1 MNILF
6 PHRRH
11 LKPQLLWP
19 VMALVLSAC
28 VSKPPVVT
36 VAPPVVEPPPPAPG
50 VIMPPPKPAPL
61 VIAPEPE
68 PEPVPVLVSKARSD
82 REFRK
87 DAARHIY
94 EQNAHRIYSG
104 RLPPL
109 LKAVGVMDVVV
120 DRRGHVL
127 RVEWRRAP
135 KHAPDVIKEIERTVM
150 AAAPYPAPIHVGQAT
165 YTDTWLWDK
174 SGRFQLDTLTEGQR

>member
-1 MNILF
+1 MNILS

-19 VMALVLSAC
+19 LMALVLGAC

-36 VAPPVVEPPPPAPG
+36 VAPPVVEPPPPAPV

-61 VIAPEPE
+61 VIAPDPE
-68 PEPVPVLVSKARSD
+68 PEPAPVLVSKARSD

-150 AAAPYPAPIHVGQAT
+150 AAAPYPAPIHLGQAT

>member
-1 MNILF
+1 
-6 PHRRH
+6 
-11 LKPQLLWP
+11 
-19 VMALVLSAC
+19 MALVLGAC
-28 VSKPPVVT
+28 VSKPPVA
-36 VAPPVVEPPPPAPG
+36 VAPPMVDPPQAVV
-50 VIMPPPKPAPL
+50 ITPPPKPAPL
-61 VIAPEPE
+61 VIAPAPE
-68 PEPVPVLVSKARSD
+68 PAPVLVSKARSD

-120 DRRGHVL
+120 DRRGNVL

-150 AAAPYPAPIHVGQAT
+150 AAAPYPAPIHLGQAT
-165 YTDTWLWDK
+165 YTETWLWDK

>member
-1 MNILF
+1 MKILH
-6 PHRRH
+6 PHCCYLRVH
-11 LKPQLLWP
+11 LFWP
-19 VMALVLSAC
+19 VMALVLGAC
-28 VSKPPVVT
+28 VSKPPVA
-36 VAPPVVEPPPPAPG
+36 VAPPVVEPPPPAPV
-50 VIMPPPKPAPL
+50 VIMSPPKPAPL
-61 VIAPEPE
+61 VTEPE
-68 PEPVPVLVSKARSD
+68 PAPMMVSKARSD

-120 DRRGHVL
+120 DRRGNVL

-150 AAAPYPAPIHVGQAT
+150 AAAP
-165 YTDTWLWDK
+165 
-174 SGRFQLDTLTEGQR
+174 

>member
-1 MNILF
+1 MNILS

-19 VMALVLSAC
+19 VMALVLGAC

-36 VAPPVVEPPPPAPG
+36 VAPPVVEPPPPAPV

-150 AAAPYPAPIHVGQAT
+150 AAAPYPAPIHLGQAT

>member
-1 MNILF
+1 MRWFSFHPQRRQWRTHLF
-6 PHRRH
+6 
-11 LKPQLLWP
+11 WP
-19 VMALVLSAC
+19 VLALVLGAC
-28 VSKPPVVT
+28 VSKPPVA
-36 VAPPVVEPPPPAPG
+36 VAPPVVEPPPPAPV
-50 VIMPPPKPAPL
+50 VIVAPPKPAPL
-61 VIAPEPE
+61 VTAPEPA
-68 PEPVPVLVSKARSD
+68 PLLVSKARTD

-120 DRRGHVL
+120 DRRGNVMRL
-127 RVEWRRAP
+127 EWRRAP

-150 AAAPYPAPIHVGQAT
+150 AAAPYPAPIHLGQAT

>member
-1 MNILF
+1 
-6 PHRRH
+6 
-11 LKPQLLWP
+11 
-19 VMALVLSAC
+19 
-28 VSKPPVVT
+28 
-36 VAPPVVEPPPPAPG
+36 
-50 VIMPPPKPAPL
+50 
-61 VIAPEPE
+61 
-68 PEPVPVLVSKARSD
+68 VLVSKARSD

-127 RVEWRRAP
+127 RLEWRRAP

-150 AAAPYPAPIHVGQAT
+150 AAAPYPAPIHLGQAT

>member
-1 MNILF
+1 MNILS

-19 VMALVLSAC
+19 LMALVLSAC

-36 VAPPVVEPPPPAPG
+36 VAPPVVEPPPPAPV

-61 VIAPEPE
+61 VIAPEPV

-150 AAAPYPAPIHVGQAT
+150 AAAPYPAPIHLGQAT

>member
-1 MNILF
+1 MTAFDTL
-6 PHRRH
+6 RRRTH
-11 LKPQLLWP
+11 LPLLGLG
-19 VMALVLSAC
+19 MALLLTAC
-28 VSKPPVVT
+28 VSKQPVA
-36 VAPPVVEPPPPAPG
+36 VAPPPAEPAPAP
-50 VIMPPPKPAPL
+50 VVVALTPKSAP
-61 VIAPEPE
+61 VATAPEPE
-68 PEPVPVLVSKARSD
+68 PTHVSKARSEK
-82 REFRK
+82 EFRK

-120 DRRGHVL
+120 DRRGNVL

-135 KHAPDVIKEIERTVM
+135 KHAPDVVKEIERTVM
-150 AAAPYPAPIHVGQAT
+150 AAAPYPAPIHLGQAT

>member
-1 MNILF
+1 MNVLAHHF
-6 PHRRH
+6 RLTRSH
-11 LKPQLLWP
+11 LVWP
-19 VMALVLSAC
+19 VLAVVLAGC
-28 VSKPPVVT
+28 VSKPPVA
-36 VAPPVVEPPPPAPG
+36 VAPPQAEPPPAP
-50 VIMPPPKPAPL
+50 VVQAPAPQPIP
-61 VIAPEPE
+61 VAPAAAPAPEPE
-68 PEPVPVLVSKARSD
+68 PTHVSKARSE

-94 EQNAHRIYSG
+94 EQNAHRIYAG

-150 AAAPYPAPIHVGQAT
+150 AASPYPAPIHLGQAT

>member
-1 MNILF
+1 MNILS

-19 VMALVLSAC
+19 LMALVLGAC

-68 PEPVPVLVSKARSD
+68 PEPVPVLGSKARSD

-150 AAAPYPAPIHVGQAT
+150 AAAPYPAPIHLGQAT

>member
-1 MNILF
+1 MNMKFLSA
-6 PHRRH
+6 HLRCASRH
-11 LKPQLLWP
+11 WIWP
-19 VMALVLSAC
+19 ALALALSAC
-28 VSKPPVVT
+28 VSKPPVAVAPPVTEPPTPVVSAVT
-36 VAPPVVEPPPPAPG
+36 VAP
-50 VIMPPPKPAPL
+50 KPER
-61 VIAPEPE
+61 VPEPE
-68 PEPVPVLVSKARSD
+68 ITPPMVSKARSD

-120 DRRGHVL
+120 DRGGNVL

-150 AAAPYPAPIHVGQAT
+150 AAAPYPAPIHLGQAT

>member
-1 MNILF
+1 MNTF
-6 PHRRH
+6 PVHRCH
-11 LKPQLLWP
+11 GCHPMMGALGALLL
-19 VMALVLSAC
+19 AAC
-28 VSKPPVVT
+28 VSKPPVA
-36 VAPPVVEPPPPAPG
+36 VAPPVVEPHRPAP
-50 VIMPPPKPAPL
+50 VVKLVPPTQAAL
-61 VIAPEPE
+61 VTEPE
-68 PEPVPVLVSKARSD
+68 PAPAQVSKARSD

-104 RLPPL
+104 RLPPM

-120 DRRGHVL
+120 DRRGNVL

-135 KHAPDVIKEIERTVM
+135 KHAPDVIKEIERTVL
-150 AAAPYPAPIHVGQAT
+150 AAAPYPAPSHLGQAT

>member
-1 MNILF
+1 MKIF
-6 PHRRH
+6 HPHRGQWR
-11 LKPQLLWP
+11 PQLFWP
-19 VMALVLSAC
+19 VLAWVLGAC
-28 VSKPPVVT
+28 VSKPPVA
-36 VAPPVVEPPPPAPG
+36 VAPPVVEPPPPAPV
-50 VIMPPPKPAPL
+50 VIVAPPKPAPL
-61 VIAPEPE
+61 VTEPE
-68 PEPVPVLVSKARSD
+68 PAPLLVSKARTD

-120 DRRGHVL
+120 DRRGNVL

-150 AAAPYPAPIHVGQAT
+150 AAAPYPAPIHLGQAT

-174 SGRFQLDTLTEGQR
+174 SGRFQLDTLPEGQR

>member
-1 MNILF
+1 
-6 PHRRH
+6 
-11 LKPQLLWP
+11 
-19 VMALVLSAC
+19 V
-28 VSKPPVVT
+28 
-36 VAPPVVEPPPPAPG
+36 VAPATP
-50 VIMPPPKPAPL
+50 
-61 VIAPEPE
+61 PEPT
-68 PEPVPVLVSKARSD
+68 VSHVSKARTD

-104 RLPPL
+104 RMPPL

-120 DRRGHVL
+120 DRRGNVL

-135 KHAPDVIKEIERTVM
+135 KHAPDVIKEIERTVL
-150 AAAPYPAPIHVGQAT
+150 AAAPYPAPVHLGQVT
-165 YTDTWLWDK
+165 YTETWLWDK

>member
-1 MNILF
+1 MNILS

-19 VMALVLSAC
+19 VMALVLGAC

-36 VAPPVVEPPPPAPG
+36 VAPPVVEPPPPAPV

-68 PEPVPVLVSKARSD
+68 PEPAPVLVSKARSD

-150 AAAPYPAPIHVGQAT
+150 AAAPYPAPIHLGQAT

>member
-1 MNILF
+1 
-6 PHRRH
+6 
-11 LKPQLLWP
+11 
-19 VMALVLSAC
+19 MALVLGAC

-36 VAPPVVEPPPPAPG
+36 VAPPVVEPPPPAPV

-150 AAAPYPAPIHVGQAT
+150 AAAPYPAPIHLGQAT

>member
-1 MNILF
+1 MNVLA
-6 PHRRH
+6 HH
-11 LKPQLLWP
+11 LRLTRWHLVWP
-19 VMALVLSAC
+19 VLALALAGC
-28 VSKPPVVT
+28 VSKTPVA
-36 VAPPVVEPPPPAPG
+36 VAPPQAEPSPAAVVQAPAPQLA
-50 VIMPPPKPAPL
+50 PAAP
-61 VIAPEPE
+61 AAGSTPEPE
-68 PEPVPVLVSKARSD
+68 PTHVSKARSE

-150 AAAPYPAPIHVGQAT
+150 AASPYPAPIHLGQAT

>member
-1 MNILF
+1 MNILHLHLH
-6 PHRRH
+6 HRHWRT
-11 LKPQLLWP
+11 QLFWP
-19 VMALVLSAC
+19 VMALALAAC
-28 VSKPPVVT
+28 VSPPPVA
-36 VAPPVVEPPPPAPG
+36 VAPPVIEPPLRPEPV
-50 VIMPPPKPAPL
+50 VIVAPPKPVPP
-61 VIAPEPE
+61 VIAPEPA
-68 PEPVPVLVSKARSD
+68 PVLVSKARSE

-150 AAAPYPAPIHVGQAT
+150 AASPYPAPIHLGQAT

>member
-1 MNILF
+1 MNILS

-19 VMALVLSAC
+19 LMALVLSAC
-28 VSKPPVVT
+28 VSKPPVVN
-36 VAPPVVEPPPPAPG
+36 VAPPVVEPPPPAPV

-150 AAAPYPAPIHVGQAT
+150 AAAPYPAPIHLGQAT

>member
-1 MNILF
+1 MNILS

-19 VMALVLSAC
+19 LMALVLSAC

-36 VAPPVVEPPPPAPG
+36 VAPPVVEPPPPAPV
-50 VIMPPPKPAPL
+50 VIIPPPKPAPL
-61 VIAPEPE
+61 VLAPE

-104 RLPPL
+104 RLPAL

-120 DRRGHVL
+120 DRRGNVL
-127 RVEWRRAP
+127 RLEWRRAP

-150 AAAPYPAPIHVGQAT
+150 AAAPYPAPIHLGQAT

>member
-1 MNILF
+1 MNILS

-19 VMALVLSAC
+19 VLVLVLGAC

-36 VAPPVVEPPPPAPG
+36 VAPPVVEPPPPAP
-50 VIMPPPKPAPL
+50 VVSMPPPKPAPL

-150 AAAPYPAPIHVGQAT
+150 AAAPYPAPIHLGQAT

>member
-1 MNILF
+1 MTAFDTL
-6 PHRRH
+6 HRH
-11 LKPQLLWP
+11 TPLPLLG
-19 VMALVLSAC
+19 LGITLLLTAC
-28 VSKPPVVT
+28 VSKPPVA
-36 VAPPVVEPPPPAPG
+36 VAPTPVEPAPAPVVVAL
-50 VIMPPPKPAPL
+50 PPKPAP
-61 VIAPEPE
+61 VAPAPEPD
-68 PEPVPVLVSKARSD
+68 PPHVSKARSEK
-82 REFRK
+82 EFRK

-135 KHAPDVIKEIERTVM
+135 KHAPDVVKEIERTVM
-150 AAAPYPAPIHVGQAT
+150 AASPYPAPIHLGQAT

>member
-1 MNILF
+1 MKILP
-6 PHRRH
+6 PHRCQCR
-11 LKPQLLWP
+11 PQLFWP
-19 VMALVLSAC
+19 VLALVLGAC
-28 VSKPPVVT
+28 VSKPPVA
-36 VAPPVVEPPPPAPG
+36 VAPPVVEPHPPAPV
-50 VIMPPPKPAPL
+50 VILPATNPAPW
-61 VIAPEPE
+61 VTAPEPE
-68 PEPVPVLVSKARSD
+68 PAPVLVSKARSD

-94 EQNAHRIYSG
+94 DQNAHRIYSG

-120 DRRGHVL
+120 DRRGNVL

-150 AAAPYPAPIHVGQAT
+150 AAAPYPAPIHLGQAT

>member
-1 MNILF
+1 
-6 PHRRH
+6 
-11 LKPQLLWP
+11 
-19 VMALVLSAC
+19 MALVLSAC

-36 VAPPVVEPPPPAPG
+36 VAPPVVEPPPPAPV

-68 PEPVPVLVSKARSD
+68 PEPVPVLVSKARRD

-150 AAAPYPAPIHVGQAT
+150 AAAPYPAPIHLGQAT

>member
-1 MNILF
+1 
-6 PHRRH
+6 
-11 LKPQLLWP
+11 
-19 VMALVLSAC
+19 MATPTVLAC
-28 VSKPPVVT
+28 
-36 VAPPVVEPPPPAPG
+36 PG
-50 VIMPPPKPAPL
+50 LGVGCLREQTPSGRGPTGGRTTPTGPCGDHPPPKPAPL
-61 VIAPEPE
+61 VIAPE

-120 DRRGHVL
+120 DQRGNVL
-127 RVEWRRAP
+127 RLEWRRAP

-150 AAAPYPAPIHVGQAT
+150 AAAPYPAPIHLGQAT

>member
-1 MNILF
+1 MNILS

-19 VMALVLSAC
+19 VMALVLGAC

-36 VAPPVVEPPPPAPG
+36 VAPPVVEPPPPAPV

-61 VIAPEPE
+61 VIAPKPE

-150 AAAPYPAPIHVGQAT
+150 AAAPYPAPIHLGQAT

>member
-1 MNILF
+1 MNILS

-19 VMALVLSAC
+19 LMALVLGAC

-36 VAPPVVEPPPPAPG
+36 VAPPVVEPPPPAPV

-150 AAAPYPAPIHVGQAT
+150 AAAPYPAPIHLGQAT

>member
-1 MNILF
+1 MNILS

-19 VMALVLSAC
+19 LMALVLSAC

-36 VAPPVVEPPPPAPG
+36 VAPPVVEPPPPAPV

-68 PEPVPVLVSKARSD
+68 PEPAPVLVSNARSD

-94 EQNAHRIYSG
+94 EQNAHRMYSG

-150 AAAPYPAPIHVGQAT
+150 AAAPYPAPIHLGQAT

>member
-1 MNILF
+1 MNSSSPTHCLM
-6 PHRRH
+6 RH
-11 LKPQLLWP
+11 SLWGLC
-19 VMALVLSAC
+19 VAVVLTAC
-28 VSKPPVVT
+28 VSTPP
-36 VAPPVVEPPPPAPG
+36 ASPPAP
-50 VIMPPPKPAPL
+50 VKTTAPAAVLQPAPPPL
-61 VIAPEPE
+61 VIAPTKPE
-68 PEPVPVLVSKARSD
+68 PTPPNVSKARTE
-82 REFRK
+82 REFRP

-120 DRRGHVL
+120 DRRGNVL

-150 AAAPYPAPIHVGQAT
+150 AAAPYPAPVHLGQAT

>member
-1 MNILF
+1 MNILS

-36 VAPPVVEPPPPAPG
+36 VAPPVVEPPPPAPV

-150 AAAPYPAPIHVGQAT
+150 AAAPYPAPIHLGQAT

>member
-1 MNILF
+1 L
-6 PHRRH
+6 
-11 LKPQLLWP
+11 
-19 VMALVLSAC
+19 ALSAC
-28 VSKPPVVT
+28 VSKPPVAVAPPVTEPPAPVVSAVT
-36 VAPPVVEPPPPAPG
+36 VAP
-50 VIMPPPKPAPL
+50 KPER
-61 VIAPEPE
+61 APEPE
-68 PEPVPVLVSKARSD
+68 ITPPLVSKARSD

-120 DRRGHVL
+120 DRRGNVL

-150 AAAPYPAPIHVGQAT
+150 AAAPYPAPIHLGQAT

>member
-1 MNILF
+1 
-6 PHRRH
+6 
-11 LKPQLLWP
+11 
-19 VMALVLSAC
+19 MALVLGAC
-28 VSKPPVVT
+28 VSKPPVA
-36 VAPPVVEPPPPAPG
+36 VAPPMVDPPQAVV
-50 VIMPPPKPAPL
+50 ITPPPKPAPL
-61 VIAPEPE
+61 VIAPAPE
-68 PEPVPVLVSKARSD
+68 PAPALVSKARSD

-150 AAAPYPAPIHVGQAT
+150 AAAPYPAPIHLGQAT
-165 YTDTWLWDK
+165 YTETWLWDK

>member
-1 MNILF
+1 M
-6 PHRRH
+6 
-11 LKPQLLWP
+11 
-19 VMALVLSAC
+19 VLAGC
-28 VSKPPVVT
+28 VSKPPVA
-36 VAPPVVEPPPPAPG
+36 VAPPQAEPPPAP
-50 VIMPPPKPAPL
+50 VVHAPAPQPIP
-61 VIAPEPE
+61 VAPAAAPAPEPE
-68 PEPVPVLVSKARSD
+68 PTHVSKARSE

-150 AAAPYPAPIHVGQAT
+150 AASPYPAPIHLGQAT

>member
-1 MNILF
+1 MNILHLHLHHR
-6 PHRRH
+6 HRRT
-11 LKPQLLWP
+11 QLFWP
-19 VMALVLSAC
+19 VMALALAAC
-28 VSKPPVVT
+28 VSPPPVA
-36 VAPPVVEPPPPAPG
+36 VAPPVVEPPPPAPV
-50 VIMPPPKPAPL
+50 VIIPPPKPAPL
-61 VIAPEPE
+61 VIAPE

-120 DRRGHVL
+120 DRRGNVMRL
-127 RVEWRRAP
+127 EWRRAP

-150 AAAPYPAPIHVGQAT
+150 AAAPYPAPIHLGQAT

>member
-1 MNILF
+1 MKIF
-6 PHRRH
+6 HPHRGQWR
-11 LKPQLLWP
+11 PQLIWP
-19 VMALVLSAC
+19 VLALVLGAC
-28 VSKPPVVT
+28 VSKPPVA
-36 VAPPVVEPPPPAPG
+36 VAPPVVEPPPPAPV
-50 VIMPPPKPAPL
+50 VITPPPKPAPL
-61 VIAPEPE
+61 VIAPE

-120 DRRGHVL
+120 DRRGNVL
-127 RVEWRRAP
+127 RLEWRRAP

-150 AAAPYPAPIHVGQAT
+150 AAAPYPAPIHLGQAT

>member
-1 MNILF
+1 MNLSTFVDCPIRL
-6 PHRRH
+6 RW
-11 LKPQLLWP
+11 LGLCLL
-19 VMALVLSAC
+19 VSLSAC
-28 VSKPPVVT
+28 VSPPT
-36 VAPPVVEPPPPAPG
+36 SSPPPPVKVSEPQEL
-50 VIMPPPKPAPL
+50 PPPLPAPAP
-61 VIAPEPE
+61 VVVAPATPPEPT
-68 PEPVPVLVSKARSD
+68 VSHVSKARTD

-104 RLPPL
+104 RMPPL

-120 DRRGHVL
+120 DRRGNVL

-135 KHAPDVIKEIERTVM
+135 KHAPDVIKEIERTVL
-150 AAAPYPAPIHVGQAT
+150 AAAPYPAPVHLGQVT
-165 YTDTWLWDK
+165 YTETWLWDK